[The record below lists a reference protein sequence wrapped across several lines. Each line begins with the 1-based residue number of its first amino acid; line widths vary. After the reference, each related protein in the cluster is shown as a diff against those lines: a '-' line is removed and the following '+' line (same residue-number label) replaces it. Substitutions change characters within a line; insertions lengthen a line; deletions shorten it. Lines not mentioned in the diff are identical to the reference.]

1 MCAYKI
7 LIIGFLAFGF
17 QSKAQLISFAPEG
30 GFTPQDNGWT
40 NNAGMQYNPEAR
52 PSMVMNI
59 PLPVATNP
67 NDTVPSFSNIR
78 SSVATYPVQNGQYLG
93 IVYWPPGTNVPPPT
107 VINFDVSG
115 SPAPSIRWGI
125 AEGNRLSGALPF
137 DYSLTGPQGQ
147 TITPGGNWLAGA
159 QVITNNTIGTYT
171 LTFTHK
177 PTFSADGTGTA
188 FVIESSLGKVAM
200 KISYR
205 TTDVQPTTPPPTG
218 PPPTGPPSTP
228 VSRPT
233 AIIGWSQWYRVKTGK
248 PPLSV
253 PLPLSNH
260 TPYTKSNLFF
270 PLRGRAGLRG
280 NYRKYR

>member
-93 IVYWPPGTNVPPPT
+93 IVYW
-107 VINFDVSG
+107 
-115 SPAPSIRWGI
+115 
-125 AEGNRLSGALPF
+125 
-137 DYSLTGPQGQ
+137 
-147 TITPGGNWLAGA
+147 
-159 QVITNNTIGTYT
+159 
-171 LTFTHK
+171 
-177 PTFSADGTGTA
+177 
-188 FVIESSLGKVAM
+188 
-200 KISYR
+200 
-205 TTDVQPTTPPPTG
+205 
-218 PPPTGPPSTP
+218 
-228 VSRPT
+228 
-233 AIIGWSQWYRVKTGK
+233 
-248 PPLSV
+248 
-253 PLPLSNH
+253 
-260 TPYTKSNLFF
+260 
-270 PLRGRAGLRG
+270 
-280 NYRKYR
+280 